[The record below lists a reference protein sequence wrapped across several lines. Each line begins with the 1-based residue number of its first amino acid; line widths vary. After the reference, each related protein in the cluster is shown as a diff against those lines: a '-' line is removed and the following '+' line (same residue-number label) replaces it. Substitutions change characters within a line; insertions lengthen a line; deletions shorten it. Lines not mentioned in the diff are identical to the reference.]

1 MKAIRKRF
9 KKGTAV
15 ALTAALLA
23 GLVPALP
30 GAAGSVK
37 AAGGTTKSPSVST
50 YATKAQLMDDTFK
63 PGADGTATNYG
74 KLVFGKNS
82 SDEAQEWYILGQDKG
97 VSEDNTILFA
107 ASPIAQEQ
115 KFNSSDAKKTE
126 KSLWS
131 DCEYY
136 GGTLVKEV
144 LANHYGA
151 SEFREALKT
160 MATNTSYF
168 TPAEQ
173 ELMNPTTVTT
183 LDVLNVG
190 GYFTTDKLYALAADG
205 PGSSDKT
212 IKAGSD
218 NSTVVLAKSSYW
230 SSGEGFWLR
239 SPYKYYG
246 YALLTD
252 QGDVFR
258 TGTVDCKCAVQPASN
273 LDLSSVL
280 FATLPNSSNHLPAR
294 MLLSVNSP
302 INSSAP
308 SLTQLKRSWSISLGT
323 VQSPPR
329 ITPTVPVSSS
339 KRFVSSFI
347 ACLLPL

>member
-1 MKAIRKRF
+1 MKAIRERF

-30 GAAGSVK
+30 GAAVSVK
-37 AAGGTTKSPSVST
+37 AAGGTTKPPSVST
-50 YATKAQLMDDTFK
+50 YAMKEQMMDGTFK

-82 SDEAQEWYILGQDKG
+82 SGAAQEWYILGKDSG
-97 VSEDNTILFA
+97 VLGDNTILFA
-107 ASPIAQEQ
+107 TSPIAQEQ

-131 DCEYY
+131 DCDYY

-218 NSTVVLAKSSYW
+218 NSTVVFAKSSYW

-273 LDLSSVL
+273 LKLSSVL
-280 FATLPNSSNHLPAR
+280 FASAAKAASHYISDAVRISSGKAMTLRLDGTGKD
-294 MLLSVNSP
+294 
-302 INSSAP
+302 I
-308 SLTQLKRSWSISLGT
+308 GT
-323 VQSPPR
+323 VTYNTTTGDIKVGKGS
-329 ITPTVPVSSS
+329 T
-339 KRFVSSFI
+339 
-347 ACLLPL
+347 A